1 MSRRLSILTVAAPQP
16 SVAIHSDSLVI
27 VVRIKLLREKPH
39 RGTNVS
45 LSKKE
50 NDILKNN
57 RMPVSDNFGLIF
69 DDVYPFH
76 RTGY

>member
-16 SVAIHSDSLVI
+16 SVAIHSDSLVV
-27 VVRIKLLREKPH
+27 VVRAKLLREKPH
-39 RGTNVS
+39 QATNVS